1 MRRNLLVVDDDKSMR
16 RLLEFLLLPYYN
28 VVCMKNGNEAFNWLN
43 AGNAVDLVIT
53 DCEMPVMDGVALST
67 AMRKSPLFQ
76 EIPVLVISSQK
87 PDVLD
92 KKFSCLEVKT
102 FLNKPID
109 PKTLFWRVEESL
121 GKLVTY

>member
-28 VVCMKNGNEAFNWLN
+28 VVCMKNGSEAFNWLN
-43 AGNAVDLVIT
+43 QGNAVDLVIT
-53 DCEMPVMDGVALST
+53 DCEMPVMDGVALIT
-67 AMRKSPLFQ
+67 AIRKIPLFQ
-76 EIPVLVISSQK
+76 EIPVLVISSERQ
-87 PDVLD
+87 DVLD
-92 KKFSCLEVKT
+92 KKFNCLEVKT

-121 GKLVTY
+121 GKMATY